1 MFKIKSSSEFGCQ
14 IDAVMLLQPIYPYI
28 DCNNMLYYE
37 AELRSIM
44 LYITSKPIL
53 VWAPRKIIQLQP

>member
-28 DCNNMLYYE
+28 DCNNILYYG

-44 LYITSKPIL
+44 
-53 VWAPRKIIQLQP
+53 